1 MTILAIEGLII
12 LICVMIFSTLI
23 IDEKKNRKR
32 GMRAVRLKG
41 FWDGGNRRTVDRLNI
56 TLEVKYFINA
66 RVITSKSRD
75 ISTKGIRL
83 LLDEKIEK
91 TTSLRLEIKI
101 PDQSRLIKVVGEV
114 VWTEESGGD
123 EKIAAK
129 RLFNTGIKFS
139 KFRGNTDEK
148 RLFDFIHS
156 KQP

>member
-32 GMRAVRLKG
+32 GMRAVKLEG
-41 FWDGGNRRTVDRLNI
+41 FWDGSDRRTVERLNI
-56 TLEVKYFINA
+56 TLEVKYFINE
-66 RVITSKSRD
+66 RISISKSAD

-91 TTSLRLEIKI
+91 TTPLRLEIKI
-101 PDQSRLIKVVGEV
+101 PDQSRLIRADGEV
-114 VWTEESGGD
+114 VWAKESIGD

-139 KFRGNTDEK
+139 KFREDTDEK
-148 RLFDFIHS
+148 RLFDFIYS
-156 KQP
+156 RQP

>member
-1 MTILAIEGLII
+1 MIILAIEGLII

-32 GMRAVRLKG
+32 GMRAVKLKG
-41 FWDGGNRRTVDRLNI
+41 FWNGSDRRTTDRLNI

-66 RVITSKSRD
+66 RVTTSKSMD

-91 TTSLRLEIKI
+91 TTPLGLEIKI
-101 PDQSRLIKVVGEV
+101 PDQSRLIKAAGEV
-114 VWTEESGGD
+114 VWAEESIED

-139 KFRGNTDEK
+139 KFQAADEK
-148 RLFDFIHS
+148 RLFDFIYS
-156 KQP
+156 LQP

>member
-1 MTILAIEGLII
+1 MIVLAIEGLII
-12 LICVMIFSTLI
+12 FICIMIFSTLI

-32 GMRAVRLKG
+32 GMHVVKLKG
-41 FWDGGNRRTVDRLNI
+41 FWDGPDRRSVDRLNI

-66 RVITSKSRD
+66 KIATSKSAD

-101 PDQSRLIKVVGEV
+101 PDQNRLIKVVGEV

-139 KFRGNTDEK
+139 KFRENTDEK
-148 RLFDFIHS
+148 RLFDFIYS